1 MKDMIIKL
9 KLALKRLFGIKEHK
23 HVSLWELYSILGENS
38 VCYIGGKKVVKTL
51 DKGKLEL
58 TLGVGEGVFII
69 PFAE

>member
-38 VCYIGGKKVVKTL
+38 VYYIGGNDALPPPLSTKEETEIIS
-51 DKGKLEL
+51 EL
-58 TLGVGEGVFII
+58 YS
-69 PFAE
+69 